1 MAKRFTVKKLEA
13 VVSAANEH
21 GISAPGNGRFE
32 VNSAYGN
39 YRVVSRMPDTGC
51 ADLQGCYRGS
61 ARVCAVEFLEYLRLR
76 EDVTVEQ
83 YSAVLRAYVAL
94 A

>member
-13 VVSAANEH
+13 VVAAANDQ
-21 GISAPGNGRFE
+21 GITAPRNGKFE

-39 YRVVSRMPDTGC
+39 YRVVSRMPGTGC
-51 ADLQGCYRGS
+51 ADVQGCYRGT
-61 ARVCAVEFLEYLRLR
+61 ARMCAIEFLEYLRLR
-76 EDVTVEQ
+76 DDVTVSQ
-83 YSAVLRAYVAL
+83 YSAVLGVYVAL